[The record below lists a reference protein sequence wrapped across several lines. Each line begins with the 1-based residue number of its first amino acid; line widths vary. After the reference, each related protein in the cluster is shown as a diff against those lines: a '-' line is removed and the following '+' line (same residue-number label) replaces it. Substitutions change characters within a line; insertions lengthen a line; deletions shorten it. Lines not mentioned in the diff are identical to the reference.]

1 MGDSGNR
8 AIPLGSTV
16 LILLALGSV
25 LFFRSPLKSIR
36 PPITAGPETSAFRD
50 QNVPA
55 RLWQDPIAAVDE
67 TFTRQ
72 KQQIRSRS
80 GDGQA
85 LINAQLPVVNRI
97 ENLKRGLREDQSVRL
112 LPVIMTSG
120 YEAVS
125 SEARRRERQAVIHAL
140 AERGYAPE
148 SGSRIGYFGT
158 CWRRGSHDENEVR
171 LVTQRNLGNRPFFN
185 DSTNNNQLPGDT
197 NQYAFIP
204 VPFEWFGSDRE
215 QQDTVHETEKILI
228 LYLAEDRLLTDY
240 VAMLTNLLV
249 HVGDQIPWIISQES
263 YDHHVHVVG
272 PATSTGL
279 RKIMAFRSQSR
290 QLPPS
295 RVQELVFHSSR
306 ATAPAEWL
314 EESIASTTKRSG
326 TSLPGI
332 RILRNL
338 ADDHQ
343 ALALA
348 VGEIKLR
355 VSRQMKG
362 QPNHVAL
369 FVELDSHYGR
379 AMRDGVKQALVS
391 VNEDLSKD
399 IKGDKATKESTNWIL
414 HSYPL
419 FRGLDGSTPYVSSPD
434 PGSYLTSQD
443 EGSPE
448 AFGGIGLMVSG
459 DTRTRTLPFGR
470 QRIDVFRRQAD
481 QLVRDTEDLPGDGRL
496 VAAGVLGSD
505 VFDKL
510 LVIQALRDRFPELLI
525 FTTDLDAMFVH
536 PDLNHATRNLIV
548 ASSHGL
554 MPLDPEATPGS
565 EQVAQFRN
573 NYQTATYL
581 ATLAALDPGSE
592 NEDHATQTPPPPR
605 IFEIGKDRAYDL
617 SAGAHVPDKDNLAN
631 ALLVAALMGLL
642 ALPVLLVDQR
652 TRSHL
657 RRQRLWLGVG
667 VTLGTGLV
675 MLAVLVLVIRFNSPT
690 MEPFALMA
698 GISIWP
704 SVLIQIAAA
713 GLASYTLLKL
723 FIQAPESRLRTETTA
738 RLTDFVPQVT
748 GIHPGPRRVF
758 CFFRDHTRTIVRERL
773 GPIRSSSAAVPGL
786 PMESVWGDYACWDQ
800 PGFRWLRIAAGIVIA
815 IFTFLVMERSM
826 PRPMA
831 PARGELAQSVNEI
844 ATGVAGLLFL
854 ALFFFVIDVLLQNR
868 KLVTICANNHVSWPD
883 RLQVTRHREI
893 GLPPGPEGHSREHIR
908 LLERVQT
915 LKVVATATRSLGW
928 KLFAPFMVLLVIQL
942 SRLDVFDNWGYP
954 RLSQIYLT
962 FLAATTLIGCFQLHR
977 LARDFKQDIVG
988 DIAAARR
995 AIVAELDYSVE
1006 APLAMQEGGADRIMA
1021 EGQAAARLAGSQ
1033 QRALL
1038 RLEQEAAAVRSG
1050 IFQTWSRH
1058 PMIRASVLAVLVLIA
1073 LLEQSMRFG

>member
-16 LILLALGSV
+16 LILLALSSV

-97 ENLKRGLREDQSVRL
+97 ENLKRGLRVDQSVRM

-140 AERGYAPE
+140 AERGYAPQ

-158 CWRRGSHDENEVR
+158 CWWRSGDDKDDLR
-171 LVTQRNLGNRPFFN
+171 LVTTRNLGNRPFFT
-185 DSTNNNQLPGDT
+185 DLASNNQVPGETD
-197 NQYAFIP
+197 QYAFIP

-215 QQDTVHETEKILI
+215 EGDAIHQTEQILV

-240 VAMLTNLLV
+240 VGMLTNLLV
-249 HVGDQIPWIISQES
+249 HVGNQIPWIINQES

-279 RKIMAFRSQSR
+279 RKLMAFKSQSR
-290 QLPPS
+290 QLPPT
-295 RVQELVFHSSR
+295 RVHELIFHSSR
-306 ATAPAEWL
+306 ATAPAAWL
-314 EESIASTTKRSG
+314 EASIASTTKRSG
-326 TSLPGI
+326 TARPEI
-332 RILRNL
+332 KILRNL
-338 ADDHQ
+338 ADDHKT
-343 ALALA
+343 LALA
-348 VGEIKLR
+348 VDELKLR
-355 VSRQMKG
+355 ISQQMKG
-362 QPNHVAL
+362 QPKHVAL

-379 AMRDGVKQALVS
+379 AMRDGVDQSLMG
-391 VNEDLSKD
+391 VNEDLWEYTQ
-399 IKGDKATKESTNWIL
+399 GDMATKESTFWHL

-434 PGSYLTSQD
+434 PGSFLANEDQ
-443 EGSPE
+443 GSPE
-448 AFGGIGLMVSG
+448 TFGGIGLRVSG
-459 DTRTRTLPFGR
+459 DSSTRTLPFGR

-481 QLVRDTEDLPGDGRL
+481 QLVRDTENLPGDGRL

-554 MPLDPEATPGS
+554 MPVDPEAIPGQ

-592 NEDHATQTPPPPR
+592 SGDSAASPPPPPR

-617 SAGAHVPDKDNLAN
+617 SAGAHIPNKDNLVN
-631 ALLVAALMGLL
+631 AILVAALMGLL
-642 ALPVLLVDQR
+642 ALPVILVDQR

-657 RRQRLWLGVG
+657 RRQRVWIGVG
-667 VTLGTGLV
+667 VSVGTGLV
-675 MLAVLVLVIRFNSPT
+675 MLGVMAMVISFNDPT
-690 MEPFALMA
+690 MEPFTLTA

-704 SVLIQIAAA
+704 SVLILVAAA
-713 GLASYTLLKL
+713 GLALYTLLKL
-723 FIQAPESRLRTETTA
+723 IIQAPESRLRTEATA
-738 RLTDFVPQVT
+738 RLTDFVPKVT

-773 GPIRSSSAAVPGL
+773 GPIRSSTAPVPGL
-786 PMESVWGDYACWDQ
+786 PIENVWGDYACWDQ
-800 PGFRWLRIAAGIVIA
+800 AGFRWLRIIAGIVIA
-815 IFTFLVMERSM
+815 IATYLVMDHAM
-826 PRPMA
+826 PSPMA
-831 PARGELAQSVNEI
+831 PARGELAHSVNEY
-844 ATGVAGLLFL
+844 ATFAAGMLFL

-883 RLQVTRHREI
+883 KLQVARHREI

-915 LKVVATATRSLGW
+915 LMVVATATRSLGW
-928 KLFAPFMVLLVIQL
+928 KLFAPFLVLLVIQL
-942 SRLDVFDNWGYP
+942 ARLDIFDNWGYP

-1006 APLAMQEGGADRIMA
+1006 VPLAMQEGGADRAMA
-1021 EGQAAARLAGSQ
+1021 ESKTATRLAGSQ

-1038 RLEQEAAAVRSG
+1038 RLEQEAAAIRSG
-1050 IFQTWSRH
+1050 IFQTWARH